1 MLPLRLVKRKITNK
15 KNNKGF
21 PTWDSNTE
29 EINDKTTLFKEDTRL
44 AFLKKEAVIKNK
56 IKKDTNKPFNKV
68 NTESKI
74 YMLLIF
80 ALKEISRKTI

>member
-1 MLPLRLVKRKITNK
+1 
-15 KNNKGF
+15 
-21 PTWDSNTE
+21 
-29 EINDKTTLFKEDTRL
+29 
-44 AFLKKEAVIKNK
+44 VIKNK